1 MNVTTVFDYFF
12 RKSPL
17 VRSLCWAAIV
27 VALLAASVLFGM
39 KFNRKPVIA
48 ELNPPV
54 GVPGEVITIRGHAF
68 GNERSIGYVDFG
80 GRHITASAYV
90 LWQDDE
96 IKLILPPDIQD
107 SLVRVRTK
115 YGYSKPAFFTNA
127 DAAPIAV
134 PPEVQSDLPAI
145 SGISP
150 TEAAPGKLLI
160 IKGENFGDTRD
171 KSQVRFAAQQEGSA
185 RNPAQGAG
193 GSESGFVFCSDTDF
207 DYEYWSDS
215 EIRVRVPDGASSGGV
230 CVQTARGTSAAVPLA
245 IDDRAGTKRFL
256 SPKIYLI
263 QTAAD
268 IEEMENASGTTVIL
282 RCPRPFIS
290 AAQPLVQLAA
300 QSQEPAVEL
309 FQHTAIYQIH
319 GGRSGG
325 KKKRF
330 SQNFMIHVYETQT
343 HINPVKLEKYEGMN
357 PKLYAKA
364 TKADRC
370 VPSDAPEVR
379 ALLFKIIK
387 NERNPYAIASLV
399 YQYMLSAFT
408 LSEKDAAAASD
419 PLDLVRSGSGDA
431 YDFAVIFTALL
442 RAAGI
447 PALPDSGILI
457 HSDLKTQNHWWSE
470 FYLHGFGWVPVDPA
484 LGAGLEYRS
493 WHKGLDTAA
502 YYFGNLD
509 AQHVLFSRG
518 WNEIKPSSPQNKII
532 ERSKTFALQ
541 SIWEEASG
549 ENIKYSSYW
558 ADPTVI
564 GVY

>member
-1 MNVTTVFDYFF
+1 MNVTTAFDYFF

-17 VRSLCWAAIV
+17 VRALCWAAIV
-27 VALLAASVLFGM
+27 VILLAGSAAFSI
-39 KFNRKPVIA
+39 KFNRKPVIE

-68 GNERSIGYVDFG
+68 GSERSIGYVDFG
-80 GRHITASAYV
+80 GRHITESAYV
-90 LWQDDE
+90 LWQNDE

-127 DAAPIAV
+127 DAAPVAV
-134 PPEVQSDLPAI
+134 PPEVPSDMPTI

-150 TEAAPGKLLI
+150 TETAPGKLLI
-160 IKGENFGDTRD
+160 IKGENFGDAREI
-171 KSQVRFAAQQEGSA
+171 SQVRFSAQQEGDA

-193 GSESGFVFCSDTDF
+193 GSESGFIFCDDANF

-215 EIRVRVPDGASSGGV
+215 EIRVRVPDGAASGTV
-230 CVQTARGTSAAVPLA
+230 CVQTSRGESAAYPVI

-268 IEEMENASGTTVIL
+268 IEQTENDSVTL
-282 RCPRPFIS
+282 RCPLPFRS

-300 QSQEPAVEL
+300 QSQEPAVEDY
-309 FQHTAIYQIH
+309 QRTAVFRIL
-319 GGRSGG
+319 GGQNNG

-330 SQNFMIHVYETQT
+330 SQNFMIHVYEIQT
-343 HINPVKLEKYEGMN
+343 RINPTKLEKYEGMSS
-357 PKLYAKA
+357 KLYAKA
-364 TKADRC
+364 TQADRC

-379 ALLFKIIK
+379 TLLFKIIK
-387 NERNPYAIASLV
+387 NERNPYAIASEV

-408 LSEKDAAAASD
+408 LSEKEAARD
-419 PLDLVRSGSGDA
+419 PLNLLRSGRGDA

-532 ERSKTFALQ
+532 ERYKTFALQ

-549 ENIKYSSYW
+549 DAIKYSSYW
-558 ADPTVI
+558 AVPSVI